1 MTDHFSLPVGI
12 RDYTT
17 EHVRRIEFISNAILD
32 ESELW
37 GYKKILT
44 PIFEKLDSLEVGL
57 KQDSFYKTIKFIDP
71 INGDVLG
78 LRSDVTPQIARYVAG
93 NYNEESLPLRLS
105 YVERVVRNETKH
117 SKNKRELFQVGC
129 ELVGPNELESDLEIV
144 LLGSRILTKLGFDK
158 QIITLNS
165 SLFLNFVFS
174 KLPSIKDDIGLL
186 FHKKDFDSIRKFA
199 KNGRA
204 PKGERAFLKNCILPL
219 IKNKT
224 LAGNRFPPKV
234 RLELKRIDS
243 LIKLLKK
250 INPSLTVASDL
261 LDVKDFDY
269 YSNITFDIAV
279 PSINEIVLSGG
290 RYDNLIG
297 KYGKNLPAIGFGIN
311 TLPFLKKVKHAGF
324 GIPVVS
330 IDHAGSNDFETI
342 FRLRDFFSS
351 QGFVTIVSK
360 SKHKVDFD
368 LKIKVNSN
376 GSLKLFNKK
385 NKQIGSFKNLS
396 ELQKEDL

>member
-1 MTDHFSLPVGI
+1 MADFFSLPVGI

-17 EHVRRIEFISNAILD
+17 EHVKRIEFISNVILD

-71 INGDVLG
+71 MDGDVLG
-78 LRSDVTPQIARYVAG
+78 LRSDVTPQIARYVAS

-105 YVERVVRNETKH
+105 YVERVIRNETKH
-117 SKNKRELFQVGC
+117 SKNKREIFQVGC
-129 ELVGPNELESDLEIV
+129 ELVGSNELESDLEII
-144 LLGSRILTKLGFDK
+144 LLGSRILTKLGFGQ

-174 KLPSIKDDIGLL
+174 KLPSIRDDISLL
-186 FHKKDFDSIRKFA
+186 FHKKDFDSIRKFT
-199 KNGRA
+199 KGGGV

-219 IKNKT
+219 IKNRT
-224 LAGNRFPPKV
+224 LGSNRFPPKV
-234 RLELKRIDS
+234 RLELKKIDS
-243 LIKLLKK
+243 LIKLLKQT
-250 INPSLTVASDL
+250 NPNLTVTSDL

-269 YSNITFDIAV
+269 YSDITFDIV
-279 PSINEIVLSGG
+279 IPGINEIVLSGG
-290 RYDNLIG
+290 RYDDLIG
-297 KYGKNLPAIGFGIN
+297 KYGKDIPAIGFGIN
-311 TLPFLKKVKHAGF
+311 ILPFLKKVDHASF
-324 GIPVVS
+324 GIPVVTVDYTNS
-330 IDHAGSNDFETI
+330 KDFETI
-342 FRLRDFFSS
+342 FGIREFFSS

-368 LKIKVNSN
+368 LKIKVNPN

-396 ELQKEDL
+396 ELQKEEL

>member
-1 MTDHFSLPVGI
+1 MADFFPLPVGI

-17 EHVRRIEFISNAILD
+17 AHVKRIEFISNVILD

-44 PIFEKLDSLEVGL
+44 PIFEKLDSLEVGS

-71 INGDVLG
+71 MNGDVLG
-78 LRSDVTPQIARYVAG
+78 LRSDVTPQIARYVAS

-105 YVERVVRNETKH
+105 YVERVIRNETKH
-117 SKNKRELFQVGC
+117 SKNKREIFQVGC
-129 ELVGPNELESDLEIV
+129 ELVGLNELESDLEII
-144 LLGSRILTKLGFDK
+144 LLGSRILTKLGFDQ

-174 KLPSIKDDIGLL
+174 KLPSIRDDISLL

-199 KNGRA
+199 KDGGV
-204 PKGERAFLKNCILPL
+204 PKGERTFLKNCILPL
-219 IKNKT
+219 IKNRT
-224 LAGNRFPPKV
+224 LGSNRFPPKV
-234 RLELKRIDS
+234 RLELKKIDS
-243 LIKLLKK
+243 LTKLLKQA
-250 INPSLTVASDL
+250 NPNLTVTSDL

-269 YSNITFDIAV
+269 YSDITFDIAI
-279 PSINEIVLSGG
+279 PGINEIVLSGG
-290 RYDNLIG
+290 RYDDLIG
-297 KYGKNLPAIGFGIN
+297 KYGKDIPAIGFGIN
-311 TLPFLKKVKHAGF
+311 ILPFLKKVDHASF
-324 GIPVVS
+324 GIPVVAVDYTNS
-330 IDHAGSNDFETI
+330 KDFETI
-342 FRLRDFFSS
+342 FGIREFFSS

-368 LKIKVNSN
+368 LKIKVNPN

-385 NKQIGSFKNLS
+385 NKQIGSFQNLS
-396 ELQKEDL
+396 ELQKEEL